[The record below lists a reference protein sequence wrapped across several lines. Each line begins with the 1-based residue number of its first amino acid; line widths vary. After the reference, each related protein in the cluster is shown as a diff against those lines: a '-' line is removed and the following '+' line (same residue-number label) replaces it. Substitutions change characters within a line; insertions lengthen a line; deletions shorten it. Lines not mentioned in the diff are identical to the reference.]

1 MKEKEDKPAFVT
13 FFHSLRENVSF
24 CFYIVLLCPAWWG
37 SHTVCNIWGHN
48 FFCVLS
54 PPQPSKD
61 SRWFPAL
68 VVSRVIFVPLLVMCN
83 VQDRNYTPVLFS
95 NDLMFAA
102 IMVFFSVSSGYFV
115 CLSMTYA
122 PQ

>member
-1 MKEKEDKPAFVT
+1 MFPFV
-13 FFHSLRENVSF
+13 FILCYN
-24 CFYIVLLCPAWWG
+24 VLLGGALIQYVIFG
-37 SHTVCNIWGHN
+37 GIISSV
-48 FFCVLS
+48 S

-102 IMVFFSVSSGYFV
+102 IMVFFSGSSGYFV

>member
-1 MKEKEDKPAFVT
+1 MKEKEDKLAFGT
-13 FFHSLRENVSF
+13 FFHSLRENVSSF

-37 SHTVCNIWGHN
+37 SHTVCNIWGIISS
-48 FFCVLS
+48 VS